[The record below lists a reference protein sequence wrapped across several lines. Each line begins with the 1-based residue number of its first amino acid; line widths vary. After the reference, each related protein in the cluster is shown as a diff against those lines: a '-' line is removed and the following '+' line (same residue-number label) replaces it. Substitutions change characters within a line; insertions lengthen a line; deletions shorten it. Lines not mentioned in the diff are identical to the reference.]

1 MTTSCIGCTCTTPAP
16 GAVLPGRLLLAT
28 RVDHTATALRSVA
41 ARCGADLTV
50 LAPGLLEVEAADW
63 SVFLDAAGR
72 ELTSVESAEVR
83 CVQVAD
89 GVSSSELLAAAMTA
103 PALATMVA
111 RDRHAD
117 LTDLFAREQT
127 AFYAEYQPI
136 VDLEGGAVL
145 GFEALL
151 RAKDSTGTL
160 VPPAVLFPA
169 AEAAGWTNLLDR
181 VGRTTALRDAG
192 QWLGDRSLFI
202 NFIPTSIYR
211 PEVCLRTTERA
222 AIDAG
227 LRLDQLVFE
236 VTESHRIHDLDHLST
251 VFDYY
256 RSRGCRV
263 AIDDLGAGYS
273 SLDLL
278 VRLQPDVVKLDKD
291 IVQALPD
298 AVSLAVVTAVVS
310 ITHAYGGQVL
320 AECVETAEQ
329 AAAAKALGVDLAQGW
344 YFGRPERPRPS

>member
-1 MTTSCIGCTCTTPAP
+1 M
-16 GAVLPGRLLLAT
+16 
-28 RVDHTATALRSVA
+28 RSNA
-41 ARCGADLTV
+41 AR
-50 LAPGLLEVEAADW
+50 
-63 SVFLDAAGR
+63 
-72 ELTSVESAEVR
+72 SASGEPSCR
-83 CVQVAD
+83 
-89 GVSSSELLAAAMTA
+89 LPLNR
-103 PALATMVA
+103 A
-111 RDRHAD
+111 RSCS
-117 LTDLFAREQT
+117 AREHT

-136 VDLEGGAVL
+136 VDLDGGAVL

-151 RAKDSTGTL
+151 RAEDAAGAL
-160 VPPAVLFPA
+160 VPPSVLFPA
-169 AEAAGWTNLLDR
+169 AAAAGWTNLLDR

-192 QWLGDRSLFI
+192 AWLGARSLFI

-222 AIDAG
+222 AVDAG

-236 VTESHRIHDLDHLST
+236 VTESHQIQDLDHLSA

-329 AAAAKALGVDLAQGW
+329 AAAARDLGVDLAQGW
-344 YFGRPERPRPS
+344 YFGGPTRPRHGASGRTIRGED